1 MGLAGDGVPV
11 AQDRYLNIGLGYI
24 LQGWVSSIR
33 YDSGFFFY
41 SLFIY
46 VIFYCFTFFTVWVI
60 YSIQHTIKSS
70 LHHPL

>member
-33 YDSGFFFY
+33 YDSVVFFLFPFHICYFLLFY
-41 SLFIY
+41 
-46 VIFYCFTFFTVWVI
+46 FFHCLG
-60 YSIQHTIKSS
+60 YIQYTTYHKI
-70 LHHPL
+70 